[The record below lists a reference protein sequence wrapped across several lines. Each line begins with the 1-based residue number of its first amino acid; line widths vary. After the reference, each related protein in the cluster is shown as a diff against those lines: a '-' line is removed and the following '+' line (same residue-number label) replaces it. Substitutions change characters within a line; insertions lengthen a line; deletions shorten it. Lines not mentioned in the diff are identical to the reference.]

1 MDSLGTAEAVVTVS
15 ERVAPRAAA
24 GFGLSWNRTA
34 DSMRR
39 AMVSGFPRGG
49 RLLVSGRAVLGG
61 PSRAAAC
68 MAIKSHVMPGVV
80 STTTNADAA
89 VGPPASAPRSDVRSR
104 DDILADRYDAIYRG
118 GFSSR
123 VREVA

>member
-1 MDSLGTAEAVVTVS
+1 
-15 ERVAPRAAA
+15 
-24 GFGLSWNRTA
+24 
-34 DSMRR
+34 
-39 AMVSGFPRGG
+39 
-49 RLLVSGRAVLGG
+49 
-61 PSRAAAC
+61 

-80 STTTNADAA
+80 STTTNADAAAATAVPKLGAA

-118 GFSSR
+118 GFSFR